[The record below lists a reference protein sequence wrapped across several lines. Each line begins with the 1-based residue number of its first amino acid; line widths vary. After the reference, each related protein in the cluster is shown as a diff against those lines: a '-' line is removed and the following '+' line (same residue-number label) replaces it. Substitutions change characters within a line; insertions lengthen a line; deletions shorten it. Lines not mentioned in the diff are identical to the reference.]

1 MSPNTRMISA
11 DLLAPHPDIHDPLR
25 LWLRVPRRRPVVPVH
40 AIKSG
45 RQYLW
50 FAGFSGL
57 EALRSGQA
65 EVRVF
70 RQLPN
75 DYLDRA
81 WSEAACADGVQDFGV
96 WYKALSDLLPEAQA
110 VRLIGPRGVTKY
122 GAARFAGVSRQT
134 LYNGLRE
141 DR

>member
-1 MSPNTRMISA
+1 M
-11 DLLAPHPDIHDPLR
+11 
-25 LWLRVPRRRPVVPVH
+25 PVH

-45 RQYLW
+45 RKYLW

-57 EALRSGQA
+57 EALRSDQA
-65 EVRVF
+65 DVRVF
-70 RQLPN
+70 RQLP
-75 DYLDRA
+75 DGCLDNA

-96 WYKALSDLLPEAQA
+96 WYRALLDLLPEEQA
-110 VRLIGPRGVTKY
+110 IRLIGPRGISKY
-122 GAARFAGVSRQT
+122 GAARFAGISRQT

>member
-1 MSPNTRMISA
+1 MISA
-11 DLLAPHPDIHDPLR
+11 DLLALHPNIHDPLR
-25 LWLRVPRRRPVVPVH
+25 LWLRVPRRLPAVPVH
-40 AIKSG
+40 TIKSG
-45 RQYLW
+45 RKYLW

-57 EALRSGQA
+57 ETLRSGQA

-81 WSEAACADGVQDFGV
+81 WSEAACADGVQDFRA
-96 WYKALSDLLPEAQA
+96 WYRALPDLLPEEQA
-110 VRLIGPRGVTKY
+110 IRLIGSRGITKY
-122 GAARFAGVSRQT
+122 GAARFARISRQT

-141 DR
+141 AR